1 MPTPTSGAARAE
13 PFIFTRQTAAFL
25 GVLCALE
32 LLVVLVFPLLSI
44 VFAVLALALLVVVWF
59 KAGLRTAKWL
69 WWRPAA
75 APLTQAE
82 GAIAVS
88 AAVLVAAGVLMTG
101 YEGIRFMSGKT
112 DLLTGYVWW
121 HLRQGAEEPRPRPRP
136 AGTRGTSYSNR
147 DMQQALK
154 DELAKASIP
163 YMLET
168 RDGGEFIFWTEEHDA
183 AVEEIKRKLHEG
195 PPDGRSVSF
204 ENAATQEEFKQWLLK
219 RGTAFEITK
228 TGARE
233 FVSWKE
239 GPADLPMQFMKER
252 AAPCER
258 NAAAESPLA
267 ADATRC

>member
-32 LLVVLVFPLLSI
+32 LLVVLVLPLLSI

-121 HLRQGAEEPRPRPRP
+121 HLRQGAEEPRPRP

-252 AAPCER
+252 AVPCEKK
-258 NAAAESPLA
+258 AAVESPQA

>member
-121 HLRQGAEEPRPRPRP
+121 HLRRDAEAPQPRP
-136 AGTRGTSYSNR
+136 ASTRGTLIPSTSRRSRAR
-147 DMQQALK
+147 DL
-154 DELAKASIP
+154 L
-163 YMLET
+163 T
-168 RDGGEFIFWTEEHDA
+168 GG
-183 AVEEIKRKLHEG
+183 R
-195 PPDGRSVSF
+195 
-204 ENAATQEEFKQWLLK
+204 
-219 RGTAFEITK
+219 
-228 TGARE
+228 
-233 FVSWKE
+233 
-239 GPADLPMQFMKER
+239 
-252 AAPCER
+252 
-258 NAAAESPLA
+258 
-267 ADATRC
+267 